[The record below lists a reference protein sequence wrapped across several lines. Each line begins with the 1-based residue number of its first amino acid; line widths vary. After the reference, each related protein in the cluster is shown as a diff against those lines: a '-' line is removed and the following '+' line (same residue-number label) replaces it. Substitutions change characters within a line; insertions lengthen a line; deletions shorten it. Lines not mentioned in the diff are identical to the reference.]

1 MKAIGSNLH
10 TLAFQN
16 DCMYILLDSEKFIWE
31 DIMHKLTVYMAYT
44 CLNLSSVSHCYTVG
58 SISM

>member
-16 DCMYILLDSEKFIWE
+16 DCMYILLDSKKFIWE
-31 DIMHKLTVYMAYT
+31 DYNARADSLHDICT
-44 CLNLSSVSHCYTVG
+44 CKSEFGVPLLYGLVD
-58 SISM
+58 